1 MPKVRHT
8 SMPRVHSA
16 RVKRMLNDRRF
27 KNRISKIDTIRV
39 DRSYDIPYVAGYS
52 EDGRTVF
59 IDRHLKPM
67 MGKVD
72 VTRFI
77 VAHEVTEKAILDLF
91 NLDYQ
96 QAHHIATYV
105 EHERVVKSGVNWRAY
120 TKFLDPQMK
129 LIGSEKVKKIP
140 KDLDLEPYEEEK
152 DFELL
157 KRMMLHAR

>member
-1 MPKVRHT
+1 
-8 SMPRVHSA
+8 MPRVKQSSILKIHSS

-27 KNRISKIDTIRV
+27 KRRMAMASRVRV
-39 DRSYDIPYVAGYS
+39 DRSYDVPYVAGYS
-52 EDGRTVF
+52 DDAKTVY
-59 IDRHLKPM
+59 IDRHLKTKM
-67 MGKVD
+67 DSMD
-72 VTRFI
+72 VERLI
-77 VAHEVTEKAILDLF
+77 VTHELVEKALLDLF
-91 NLDYQ
+91 NITYQ

>member
-1 MPKVRHT
+1 MPRVRHT
-8 SMPRVHSA
+8 TMPRVHSA

-27 KNRISKIDTIRV
+27 RNRISKIDTIRV

-72 VTRFI
+72 VTHFV
-77 VAHEVTEKAILDLF
+77 VAHEVSEKAILDLF

-96 QAHHIATYV
+96 QAHHIALYI
-105 EHERVVKSGVNWRAY
+105 EHEYVTKHGIDWRKY
-120 TKFLDPQMK
+120 SKFLDPQMK
-129 LIGSEKVKKIP
+129 HIGHEKVKRIP
-140 KDLDLEPYEEEK
+140 KDLDIEPYTDEK
-152 DFELL
+152 DFQLI
-157 KRMMLHAR
+157 KRMKLHAC